1 MGLSQQCPKSIS
13 VGAVTNDNH
22 VLRASV
28 RPGTST
34 SSTPRLRA
42 HPCPCSAGT
51 DRAAIKAPRGTFKLP
66 CLFSSPPLSIR
77 ARMSP
82 EHSTEPPQ
90 EPRVL
95 SLPLQPWFLAS
106 PPNHKMSLALQPTRC
121 SFFCFFSISLPLS
134 PK

>member
-66 CLFSSPPLSIR
+66 CLFFFASAFHSCSNVARTQHGASSGAQGPLPPFTALVLGF
-77 ARMSP
+77 SP
-82 EHSTEPPQ
+82 ESQNVPCPAAN
-90 EPRVL
+90 
-95 SLPLQPWFLAS
+95 SLLFLLFLLHFS
-106 PPNHKMSLALQPTRC
+106 P
-121 SFFCFFSISLPLS
+121 SFS
-134 PK
+134 